1 MHHEQKPHWETDD
14 RGIADPFGKTV
25 MSHTE
30 LRTINKLAIAD
41 KLELSEDVRLYRV
54 LSIEPATAAPRGSR
68 QVNLQSLDGTTR
80 IMLVRQG
87 HEFVRVVVD

>member
-1 MHHEQKPHWETDD
+1 
-14 RGIADPFGKTV
+14 

-30 LRTINKLAIAD
+30 LRTINKLAVAD
-41 KLELSEDVRLYRV
+41 RLELSEDVRLYRV
-54 LSIEPATAAPRGSR
+54 LSIDSASAAPQGRR
-68 QVNLQSLDGTTR
+68 KVNLQSLDGATR